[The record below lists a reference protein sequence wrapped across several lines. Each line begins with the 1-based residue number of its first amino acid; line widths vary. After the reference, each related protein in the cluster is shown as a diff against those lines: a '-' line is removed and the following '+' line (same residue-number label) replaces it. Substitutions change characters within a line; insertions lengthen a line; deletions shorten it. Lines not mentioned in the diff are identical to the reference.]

1 MKGHGDGGLAGIAAN
16 VKKSNMLAPW
26 LAFGML
32 SLVVY
37 GAFSDG
43 DFSFLL
49 TYASL
54 TRCFAVTL
62 LVAQL
67 QQSKS
72 ASGISSKTL
81 QCYVCVFASRLLS
94 ILRHE
99 GYLPYDRSGDW
110 IYHCIEVGAFLATLA
125 ALALVHGPYAST
137 YDVTADGFGAP
148 GVPSNLGALVLI
160 VPAFIVALLVHPG
173 LNKDVLSDASWT
185 YAMYLESFAV
195 LPQLYLFQKQARRV
209 ATVDYLVGHF
219 VAALGLSPVWKSNS
233 ELGYPENCCGDIR
246 QPERHRT
253 DAATE
258 TTSRRWRGA
267 PET

>member
-1 MKGHGDGGLAGIAAN
+1 MKGHGDGGIAGIAAN

-72 ASGISSKTL
+72 ASGISSKTTGRYL
-81 QCYVCVFASRLLS
+81 ILPRRRLM
-94 ILRHE
+94 
-99 GYLPYDRSGDW
+99 
-110 IYHCIEVGAFLATLA
+110 A
-125 ALALVHGPYAST
+125 
-137 YDVTADGFGAP
+137 
-148 GVPSNLGALVLI
+148 
-160 VPAFIVALLVHPG
+160 
-173 LNKDVLSDASWT
+173 
-185 YAMYLESFAV
+185 
-195 LPQLYLFQKQARRV
+195 V
-209 ATVDYLVGHF
+209 AT
-219 VAALGLSPVWKSNS
+219 
-233 ELGYPENCCGDIR
+233 I
-246 QPERHRT
+246 
-253 DAATE
+253 
-258 TTSRRWRGA
+258 RRWSEAMERLTGGM
-267 PET
+267 P

>member
-125 ALALVHGPYAST
+125 ALALVHGPYSST
-137 YDVTADGFGAP
+137 YDITADGFGAP

-160 VPAFIVALLVHPG
+160 VPAFVVALLVHPG

-233 ELGYPENCCGDIR
+233 ELGY

-253 DAATE
+253 DAGMEA
-258 TTSRRWRGA
+258 TSRRWRGA
-267 PET
+267 PEI

>member
-125 ALALVHGPYAST
+125 ALALVHGPYSST
-137 YDVTADGFGAP
+137 YDITADGFGAP

-160 VPAFIVALLVHPG
+160 VPAFIVA
-173 LNKDVLSDASWT
+173 
-185 YAMYLESFAV
+185 
-195 LPQLYLFQKQARRV
+195 
-209 ATVDYLVGHF
+209 
-219 VAALGLSPVWKSNS
+219 
-233 ELGYPENCCGDIR
+233 
-246 QPERHRT
+246 
-253 DAATE
+253 
-258 TTSRRWRGA
+258 
-267 PET
+267 

>member
-1 MKGHGDGGLAGIAAN
+1 MKGHGDGGIAGIAAN

-99 GYLPYDRSGDW
+99 GYLPYDRSGE
-110 IYHCIEVGAFLATLA
+110 CF
-125 ALALVHGPYAST
+125 
-137 YDVTADGFGAP
+137 
-148 GVPSNLGALVLI
+148 
-160 VPAFIVALLVHPG
+160 
-173 LNKDVLSDASWT
+173 
-185 YAMYLESFAV
+185 
-195 LPQLYLFQKQARRV
+195 
-209 ATVDYLVGHF
+209 
-219 VAALGLSPVWKSNS
+219 
-233 ELGYPENCCGDIR
+233 
-246 QPERHRT
+246 
-253 DAATE
+253 
-258 TTSRRWRGA
+258 
-267 PET
+267 